1 MVSPVFPHGKTKFI
15 FFDLDDT
22 LWDHQRNQE
31 AALAFVHAELR
42 LPLKFDEFHGI
53 YHAANERAWAQ
64 YRRGELTSA
73 EVRVQRFYETL
84 RQAGVEDLALA
95 QACDSLY
102 RQLYPRQPHLHAG
115 AREVL
120 AALYPHC
127 PLGVITNGFRE
138 SQATKLRVTALKRYF
153 TILLCSE
160 DIGKTKPHP
169 EIFAH
174 ALTLA
179 GTAAEETLF
188 VGDDLNVDILP
199 AQAAGWQTILYRTR
213 HTATA
218 AIPGK
223 LPCIPTVSRLIDL
236 VPLLLG

>member
-1 MVSPVFPHGKTKFI
+1 LVSPIYPHGKTKFI

-22 LWDHQRNQE
+22 LWDHLRNQE
-31 AALAFVHAELR
+31 AALAIVHEELR
-42 LPLKFDEFHGI
+42 LPLEFREFHPI
-53 YHAANERAWAQ
+53 YHAENERAWAQ

-73 EVRVQRFYETL
+73 EVRVQRFYRAL
-84 RQAGVEDLALA
+84 VRAGVQSLALA

-120 AALYPHC
+120 AALQPHC
-127 PLGVITNGFRE
+127 PLGLITNGFRE
-138 SQATKLRVTALKRYF
+138 AQATKLRVTGLERYF
-153 TILLCSE
+153 ALVVCSE

-174 ALTLA
+174 ALALA
-179 GTAAEETLF
+179 GTSPPETLF

-199 AQAAGWQTILYRTR
+199 AQASGWQTVLYCPVLKT
-213 HTATA
+213 TA
-218 AIPGK
+218 ANPDSPLNVRTIR
-223 LPCIPTVSRLIDL
+223 RLADL
-236 VPLLLG
+236 LPLLLG